1 MINIISF
8 ANRKPHMIRILLF
21 LILLSC
27 IQVKAN
33 NYIVGVPVS
42 DTVCVSSCSAFC
54 SNDFLEMTLD
64 STLIPYVTGLDFQV
78 EITAVNGIFSSNVS
92 DTVRA
97 GDLFTLPAPS
107 EHGNLVINLPEQG
120 NSFGF
125 IIKIVGTPSVAGEE
139 YYCNPTWVQTLMAC
153 YNGLTVLAEPLQD
166 SICTVQPQSSLSDDP
181 GKLPVKYELKQNYP
195 NPFNPLTNI
204 SYSIP
209 VSGFVTVKIYDFL
222 GKEIKTLVHE
232 FQQAGDYSFN
242 FNANTLTSGI
252 YFYEL
257 RVGKDFVETKKML
270 FLK

>member
-78 EITAVNGIFSSNVS
+78 EITTVNGTISSNLS

-97 GDLFTLPAPS
+97 GDLFTLPTSS
-107 EHGNLVINLPEQG
+107 ELGSLIINLPEQD

-125 IIKIVGTPSVAGEE
+125 IIKIVGTPSVAGED
-139 YYCNPTWVQTLMAC
+139 YYCNPTWVKTTKAC
-153 YNGLTVLAEPLQD
+153 FNLLTVLAFPLQD
-166 SICTVQPQSSLSDDP
+166 SICTVQPQSSLSYDLE
-181 GKLPVKYELKQNYP
+181 KLLAKYELKQNYP
-195 NPFNPLTNI
+195 NPFNPTTTIEFVLPKVSDTTLKIFNILGEEVEKLVSDRLTAG
-204 SYSIP
+204 SYSYEWD
-209 VSGFVTVKIYDFL
+209 TCNL
-222 GKEIKTLVHE
+222 
-232 FQQAGDYSFN
+232 A
-242 FNANTLTSGI
+242 SGI
-252 YFYEL
+252 YFYRLEAE
-257 RVGKDFVETKKML
+257 GFVETKKMIL
-270 FLK
+270 MR

>member
-1 MINIISF
+1 MINIIWFS
-8 ANRKPHMIRILLF
+8 NGKPHIIRILLF
-21 LILLSC
+21 LIMLSC

-42 DTVCVSSCSAFC
+42 DTVCVNSYSGFC
-54 SNDFLEMTLD
+54 VNDFLSMALD
-64 STLIPYVTGLDFQV
+64 STLIPYVTDLDFQV
-78 EITAVNGIFSSNVS
+78 EITAVQGTISSNVS
-92 DTVRA
+92 DTVRVR
-97 GDLFTLPAPS
+97 DLFTLPAPS
-107 EHGNLVINLPEQG
+107 ELGNLVINLPEQG

-125 IIKIVGTPSVAGEE
+125 IIKIVGTPSIAGEE
-139 YYCNPTWVQTLMAC
+139 YYCNPFCIQTLMAC

-166 SICTVQPQSSLSDDP
+166 SICTVQPQSSLSDDL
-181 GKLPVKYELKQNYP
+181 GKWPAKYELKQNYP

-222 GKEIKTLVHE
+222 GKEIQTLVHE
-232 FQQAGDYSFN
+232 FQQAGNYSFN
-242 FNANTLTSGI
+242 FDAHALTSGI

-257 RVGKDFVETKKML
+257 RVGKHYAETKKML